1 MSRSE
6 TPIRERKSY
15 KMNANEMKNLA
26 HSKMVEA
33 MFLLQKAYEKA
44 EMEVANAEAEEERL
58 AAVVAKYEAMYSTF
72 EGLPNFEADMNT
84 AYEVYDKAWRKADL
98 LRYDAEQIDSAMLS
112 LREALDKIEDTYE
125 YEGLGC

>member
-1 MSRSE
+1 
-6 TPIRERKSY
+6 
-15 KMNANEMKNLA
+15 MNANEMKNLA

-112 LREALDKIEDTYE
+112 LREALDKIEDTWE
-125 YEGLGC
+125 Y